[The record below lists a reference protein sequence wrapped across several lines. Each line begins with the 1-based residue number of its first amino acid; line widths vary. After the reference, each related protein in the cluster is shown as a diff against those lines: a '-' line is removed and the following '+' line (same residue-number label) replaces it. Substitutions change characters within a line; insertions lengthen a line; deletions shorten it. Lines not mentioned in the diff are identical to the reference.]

1 VIKTQRYKNP
11 AVNPRNSCSFGLFKP
26 LKFIKMTV
34 RLSRTVLGMKM
45 LINQSKS
52 KGNRVGF
59 VPTMGALHEGHAS
72 LYKNARKNCD
82 FLVGSIYANPTQFDN
97 KKDLEKY
104 PRTLKEDL
112 ELLERNKTDL
122 VYLAETSDVY
132 HNLEVK
138 KIDYSSLT
146 NTLEGAHRPGH
157 FDGMTTIVRRLFEI
171 VKPDVAFFGQ
181 KDFQQLAIIRE
192 MVRRENLQIEIV
204 GCPIIRE
211 EEGLAMSSRNRRLSA
226 EEYEKALQISKEVF
240 SAAEKRADGANPNQ
254 IISEAV
260 NRLTENGLKLD
271 YVKIVNSNTLEV
283 VENFDSQHEY
293 RILIA
298 AYSGETRL
306 IDNGN
311 V

>member
-1 VIKTQRYKNP
+1 MNT
-11 AVNPRNSCSFGLFKP
+11 
-26 LKFIKMTV
+26 

-45 LINQSKS
+45 LVNQSKS
-52 KGNRVGF
+52 LRKRVGF

-72 LYKNARKNCD
+72 LFKLARNQCD

-104 PRTLKEDL
+104 PRTIEKDM
-112 ELLERNKTDL
+112 ELLRREKTDL
-122 VYLAETSDVY
+122 VYLAETADVY

-138 KIDYSSLT
+138 KIDYNTLT

-171 VKPDVAFFGQ
+171 VKPDIAFFGQ

-192 MVRRENLQIEIV
+192 MVKRENLQIEII

-211 EEGLAMSSRNRRLSA
+211 SDGLAMSSRNRRLSKIEHA
-226 EEYEKALQISKEVF
+226 NALQISKEVI
-240 SAAEKRADGANPNQ
+240 AAPTKRVQGETPGQ
-254 IISEAV
+254 IIEGAFK
-260 NRLTENGLKLD
+260 RLTENGLKPD
-271 YVKIVNSNTLEV
+271 YVKIVEADTLIESK
-283 VENFDSQHEY
+283 EFDNQHTH

-298 AYSGETRL
+298 TYSGETRL
-306 IDNGN
+306 IDNGQ